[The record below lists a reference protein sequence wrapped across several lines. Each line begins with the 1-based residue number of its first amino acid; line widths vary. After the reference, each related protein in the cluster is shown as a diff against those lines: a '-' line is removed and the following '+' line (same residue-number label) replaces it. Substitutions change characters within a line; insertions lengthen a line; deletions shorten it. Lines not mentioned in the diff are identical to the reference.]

1 MKRPIVEEREVKFM
15 LFNLSLPLILLS
27 VALTWA
33 IGGFIRNSAREGDA
47 LPATILSLIAVFVIS
62 LLLT

>member
-1 MKRPIVEEREVKFM
+1 M